1 MNGCCAFPDF
11 KCCQTA
17 EFPAFRGVSDEKVSR
32 KRSYPSRCR
41 WGAAWI
47 VDDGSILRAGNLPL
61 TVFGDEMANDR
72 AISRRKGECRRG
84 SSGQR
89 GRLLFWGG
97 RRRGVEDHGRRHGLE
112 ADIRQRARGV

>member
-11 KCCQTA
+11 KCCQIA
-17 EFPAFRGVSDEKVSR
+17 EFPAFRGVSDETVSP
-32 KRSYPSRCR
+32 KRSYPSRCC
-41 WGAAWI
+41 WGVVWT
-47 VDDGSILRAGNLPL
+47 VDDWSMLRTGRLSLA
-61 TVFGDEMANDR
+61 VFGDELANDR

-84 SSGQR
+84 GSGQC

-112 ADIRQRARGV
+112 ADF